1 MEQERHEQNS
11 SLPAGIVI
19 RETALT
25 DAVMDTLIA
34 FSRDWEAENSCHG
47 YRANTAEDLE
57 GRRVF
62 LALDTENGE
71 RPVGYLFGLTETSR
85 NASSV
90 MPEGT
95 ACFEVEELY
104 VVPACR
110 SRGIGTALFR
120 AAADAVRGEAAYITL
135 STATKNWRAIL
146 HFYLEELH
154 MEFWNARLFMKL

>member
-1 MEQERHEQNS
+1 MEQERHERRS
-11 SLPAGIVI
+11 FPPAGIVI

-71 RPVGYLFGLTETSR
+71 RPVGYLFGLTEKAR
-85 NASSV
+85 KASSV

-110 SRGIGTALFR
+110 SRGIGAALFR